1 MLTAEFMSYFVDC
14 LRHDEHHLA
23 DSGGYRV
30 FLSPELGVSAMLI
43 SLTTPQFYLFLYML
57 R

>member
-1 MLTAEFMSYFVDC
+1 MLTTEFMSYFVDC
-14 LRHDEHHLA
+14 LRHDEHHLT
-23 DSGGYRV
+23 DGGRYRV
-30 FLSPELGVSAMLI
+30 FLSPKLGVSAMLI

>member
-1 MLTAEFMSYFVDC
+1 MLTAEFMSYFVDF